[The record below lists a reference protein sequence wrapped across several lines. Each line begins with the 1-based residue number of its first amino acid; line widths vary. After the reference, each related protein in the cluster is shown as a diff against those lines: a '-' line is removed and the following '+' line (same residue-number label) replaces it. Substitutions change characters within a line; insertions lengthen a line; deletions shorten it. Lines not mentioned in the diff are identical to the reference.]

1 MKKAITACLLLV
13 FVLAGCIGQTN
24 DKQNEG
30 SETTLGR
37 NRMPDFGQPE
47 EPAEIRGL
55 VKTITGNEV
64 TILKI
69 ARPQMDED
77 NNHEEDEG
85 DESDRTQRPVSGF
98 SGHGTGMGMGI
109 GTRQNTGASDS
120 DERLAML
127 KSMSAGE
134 EKVIIPV
141 GIKML
146 KNEEGEMVEATLNDV
161 KKDRML
167 MVWTDETITDRNI
180 ANFVIIN

>member
-1 MKKAITACLLLV
+1 MKKVITVCLLLV
-13 FVLAGCIGQTN
+13 FVLAGCTAQTN
-24 DKQNEG
+24 DKQNG
-30 SETTLGR
+30 DNNTLGR

-47 EPAEIRGL
+47 EPAGIRGL

-69 ARPQMDED
+69 ARPQMNE
-77 NNHEEDEG
+77 NNPEEDES
-85 DESDRTQRPVSGF
+85 DEKKDSSTGQRPAPSF
-98 SGHGTGMGMGI
+98 SGHGTGMGMG
-109 GTRQNTGASDS
+109 TRSNTGTSDS

-146 KNEEGEMVEATLNDV
+146 KNEDGEMLEATLGDV
-161 KKDRML
+161 KRDQML
-167 MVWTDETITDRNI
+167 LIWTDASITDRNI